1 MPRPRKYPELGDI
14 DSAEY
19 KKMADRIR
27 SNINYS
33 KKAIKKLEAKLNDY
47 KQRVAT
53 LENENE

>member
-33 KKAIKKLEAKLNDY
+33 KKAIKKLEAKLADY
-47 KQRVAT
+47 RERIAT
-53 LENENE
+53 VESD